1 MSDVDECFIDWDCV
15 GDMKCCS
22 NECYKVCTAP
32 ALLIGRL
39 VAAAG
44 SVTSI
49 CYNSRM
55 QYDTTATT
63 TTWLLER
70 VLNNQ
75 TRILMTLLEDTVD
88 VV

>member
-49 CYNSRM
+49 CYSSRM
-55 QYDTTATT
+55 QYDTTDSDH
-63 TTWLLER
+63 
-70 VLNNQ
+70 NNLAVRKGSDI
-75 TRILMTLLEDTVD
+75 TRREF
-88 VV
+88 

>member
-15 GDMKCCS
+15 GDLKCCS

-88 VV
+88 VG